1 MSEGA
6 SVTDRGPRSGAI
18 VLLTTLLAMP
28 ASWGHRDHGVWTEV
42 IWAEDRFEITHH
54 LHRQDAQAVLS
65 SRAPSVLLDSPEGLA
80 RVALYVEQRFTVV
93 PQDEPAVLEMIGA
106 EVEDDFLYV
115 YQEWR
120 VEAPTAPTAF
130 RSQLLTDVLS
140 DARTWVRF
148 EAPGVNETRVV
159 GSPDVLSSETP

>member
-1 MSEGA
+1 MTGCESRLGA
-6 SVTDRGPRSGAI
+6 
-18 VLLTTLLAMP
+18 VLLLVLAVAAP
-28 ASWGHRDHGVWTEV
+28 SWGHRDHGVWTEV

-65 SRAPSVLLDSPEGLA
+65 SQAPSVLLDSPEGLA

-93 PQDEPAVLEMIGA
+93 QQDEPVVLEMIGA

-120 VEAPTAPTAF
+120 VEEPTAPKAF

-159 GSPDVLSSETP
+159 GNPDVLSSEMP